1 MLDGFCGRIARIDL
15 DTRAGLAFHLSYLRF
30 KIFLFAGLHLIPV
43 CRVITG
49 MAGIVGLD
57 FHDLPLFAVNLD
69 KDSQSAPPSLKEGS
83 GHVSGRPV
91 FED

>member
-1 MLDGFCGRIARIDL
+1 MFNRRFRFDL
-15 DTRAGLAFHLSYLRF
+15 ASNRF

-49 MAGIVGLD
+49 MAGIVRLD
-57 FHDLPLFAVNLD
+57 FHDLPLLAVNLD

>member
-1 MLDGFCGRIARIDL
+1 MFNRRFRFDL
-15 DTRAGLAFHLSYLRF
+15 AGNRF

-49 MAGIVGLD
+49 MAGVVRLD
-57 FHDLPLFAVNLD
+57 FHDLPLLAVNLD